1 MLLRVEQPPLLETFL
16 MSERKNLSETIRI
29 DLIPGTTEPQQEA
42 AIQKPAEAPAKAPVS
57 PLTRVKWPKR
67 AAEPTAVSRSR
78 YQELLQSVYDA
89 ALVTNVF
96 GKITDANVRAV
107 EFLHFSREELCA
119 MQVFDIISGADRSLM
134 QTLCQGLEH
143 ERFTLIQAYC
153 RRRDGSFFPAEI
165 AVNKLHFGQMYL
177 CFFIRDISVRK
188 KAEDRLRTEHV
199 AIQNAGTGIA
209 IPDLDVT
216 LEYVN
221 PAFAGMLGYPRAAD
235 LESVDLRELLV
246 DHTAADDLTK
256 LVLAN
261 DQTWMNEMSMRRQ
274 DGEELFVQI
283 SAVCSR
289 DDEGKP
295 VNIVF
300 SFADI
305 TEHKITETALAT
317 AQDDAAEQAS
327 ELESDKQR
335 LEEELAGYREQI
347 EELTAQISKLKEE
360 AATGDASG

>member
-1 MLLRVEQPPLLETFL
+1 MKACFGCGAEPLRETVF
-16 MSERKNLSETIRI
+16 MSDRKNLSETIRI
-29 DLIPGTTEPQQEA
+29 DLIPGTTEPQQEEA
-42 AIQKPAEAPAKAPVS
+42 AQKPVPPPAAKAPVS

-188 KAEDRLRTEHV
+188 KAEDRLRTEHI
-199 AIQNAGTGIA
+199 AIQNAGNGIA
-209 IPDLDVT
+209 ISDLDVT

-221 PAFAGMLGYPRAAD
+221 PAFAGMLGYPHTAD
-235 LESVDLRELLV
+235 LEGVDLRELLV
-246 DHTAADDLTK
+246 NHTAADDLTK
-256 LVLAN
+256 LVLGN
-261 DQTWMNEMSMRRQ
+261 DQAWMNEMAMLRK

-289 DDEGKP
+289 DDDGEP

-317 AQDDAAEQAS
+317 AQDDAAEQVN
-327 ELESDKQR
+327 ELENDKQR
-335 LEEELAGYREQI
+335 LEEELATCRKQV
-347 EELTAQISKLKEE
+347 EELTAQIAELS
-360 AATGDASG
+360 